1 VRSGDLKAMKM
12 TATSG
17 LALALVISLS
27 SVAQAQENKMT
38 REEYVAQMADLQQRE
53 AAAQQQIETLNGQI
67 DDLSEQLN
75 SCDLA
80 IADLNDQIR
89 TLVDASDTQIE
100 AFSNRLDA
108 IIGQLEGL
116 LSLAPEVLIQRKGE
130 AKTLATEVEDM
141 KGSKIAA
148 IPEMAEKLARIDALL
163 SQIKA
168 RIAQPVTIDYTVE
181 RGDNLFNIAKK
192 ESVYDDP
199 YMWPRIYRANK
210 EDIKDPD
217 MIFPEQILA
226 VPFGVA
232 ENQYLVNRGD
242 FLFKIAADVYNDASK
257 WHKIYEANKAQV
269 VEPHLIFPAQVLE
282 IPSN

>member
-1 VRSGDLKAMKM
+1 MKM
-12 TATSG
+12 TAISG

-38 REEYVAQMADLQQRE
+38 REEYVAKMADLQQRE
-53 AAAQQQIETLNGQI
+53 TAAQQQIETLNGQI
-67 DDLSEQLN
+67 EDLKDQLN
-75 SCDLA
+75 STDLA
-80 IADLNDQIR
+80 IANLNDQIR
-89 TLVDASDTQIE
+89 TLVGASSTQIE
-100 AFSNRLDA
+100 AFGNRLDS

-116 LSLAPEVLIQRKGE
+116 LSLAPEVLIQQKGE
-130 AKTLATEVEDM
+130 AKKLAAEVDSM
-141 KGSKIAA
+141 KDNKIAA
-148 IPEMAEKLARIDALL
+148 IPEMAEKLARIDSLL

-181 RGDNLFNIAKK
+181 RGDNLWNIAKK
-192 ESVYDDP
+192 ERVYDDP

-210 EDIKDPD
+210 EKIKDPD
-217 MIFPEQILA
+217 MIFPEQTLA

-242 FLFKIAADVYNDASK
+242 FLFKVAADVYNDASK
-257 WHKIYEANKAQV
+257 WHKIYEANKAQI

>member
-1 VRSGDLKAMKM
+1 MKM

-67 DDLSEQLN
+67 DDLSEQSN

-130 AKTLATEVEDM
+130 AKALAAEVVDM
-141 KGSKIAA
+141 KSNKIAA

-232 ENQYLVNRGD
+232 ENQYLVSRGD